1 MGKIFHDNN
10 MNKIAIFAL
19 LISAF
24 LAACGPA
31 KTLAPTT
38 LPALAQPAATSM
50 PPTKTP
56 LTPTLTPEARTL
68 TVFAAASLTDAFN
81 EIGAGFKAAN
91 PGVTITFNFA
101 GSSTLSTQLNQGASA
116 DVFASANQ
124 AEMDKVIAGGRIK
137 ADGSRVFLTNLLV
150 VILPA
155 NNPANVQSLQD
166 LARPGLKLVLGD
178 KTLPAGKYALQILDN
193 MVKDPAFGLD
203 FKTKVL
209 ANVVS
214 YETDVKQVVAKVQLG
229 EADAG
234 VAYISDS
241 VAAPGLKTIA
251 IPAGLNVVAKYPI
264 APLIN
269 VADPYRA
276 QLAADFVKYLLSPEG
291 QAILKKWGFTPFVP

>member
-38 LPALAQPAATSM
+38 LPALAQPAATST